1 MYKAKVAFSGLISM
15 SVGDVG
21 EIADA
26 SIAKDL
32 LKAGYIEEIKPAI
45 KGETEKSETENNT
58 TNKKPAKGKEKRG

>member
-1 MYKAKVAFSGLISM
+1 MYKAKVSFSGIISM

-32 LKAGYIEEIKPAI
+32 LKAGYIEEIKPA
-45 KGETEKSETENNT
+45 EKAKPVKDTS
-58 TNKKPAKGKEKRG
+58 NKKPTSRAKKSGGK